1 MVQCRPQPVML
12 QPLSSWDCRLVLSAV
27 HKLKGYTVSNIYIR
41 EDLSP
46 VEWQKLCEQF
56 GTCKVAAAVIG
67 SDHTDSH
74 CPPHSQS
81 LPITSHLSP
90 SVIESSS
97 SAQGSPTDQ

>member
-1 MVQCRPQPVML
+1 M
-12 QPLSSWDCRLVLSAV
+12 
-27 HKLKGYTVSNIYIR
+27 SNVYIR

-46 VEWQKLCEQF
+46 VERQKHCERF
-56 GTCKVAAAVIG
+56 GTRKVAAAVVAAAVVR

-74 CPPHSQS
+74 CPPQSQS
-81 LPITSHLSP
+81 LPITSHPSP